1 MSRRPYFSIML
12 AGVMAMSAPAHAE
25 PDLRDVVGT
34 IARQLLEQQQGAQ
47 ERALW
52 DGVVAN
58 GSAAAYRQYLDTYP
72 QGPNARTARERL
84 ERLTAG
90 ASAGTGAGTA
100 APVSEAARIEAQLG
114 LSRADRI
121 TVQQRLAAGGYYTS
135 GIDGVFGA
143 GTRRAITAWQRTNGY
158 GQTGYLNR
166 TQLTALTGRAE
177 ARPDPATPAPAPGD
191 TATAAARAELN
202 LGLTRAERVQIQRNL
217 IALGYDPK
225 GADGLF
231 GSGTREAIRAWQ
243 RNTGLAA
250 TGYMTAAQIQ
260 SLRADAEARGSENSG
275 DRAAA
280 VDEDLLGLTRA
291 ERTALQQRLIQLRYL
306 SGQADGIFG
315 SATRRAIARWQGD
328 NGLRETGYLTAEQVR
343 TLQQQTRI

>member
-1 MSRRPYFSIML
+1 MSQRIFFSAML
-12 AGVMAMSAPAHAE
+12 AGVMSIGAPAHAD
-25 PDLRDVVGT
+25 PDLGEIVGT

-84 ERLTAG
+84 ERMTAG
-90 ASAGTGAGTA
+90 SGGGGTTV
-100 APVSEAARIEAQLG
+100 PVNDAARVEAQLA

-121 TVQQRLAAGGYYTS
+121 AVQQRLAAGRYYTS

-143 GTRRAITAWQRTNGY
+143 GTRRAITAWQRANGH

-166 TQLTALTGRAE
+166 AQLTALTGGTE

-191 TATAAARAELN
+191 SATAAARAELN

-217 IALGYDPK
+217 ISLGYDPK

-231 GSGTREAIRAWQ
+231 GAGTREAIRAWQ

-250 TGYMTAAQIQ
+250 TGYMTTAQIQ
-260 SLRADAEARGSENSG
+260 SLRTDAEARGTESSG

-291 ERTALQQRLIQLRYL
+291 ERTTLQQRLIQLRYL
-306 SGQADGIFG
+306 SGGADGIFG
-315 SATRRAIARWQGD
+315 ATTRRAIARWQGD
-328 NGLRETGYLTAEQVR
+328 NGLSETGYLTAEQVR
-343 TLQQQTRI
+343 SLQQQTRI

>member
-1 MSRRPYFSIML
+1 MSQRLFLSIML
-12 AGVMAMSAPAHAE
+12 AGVMSISAPAHAD
-25 PDLRDVVGT
+25 PDLGEVVGA
-34 IARQLLEQQQGAQ
+34 IARQILEQQQGAQ

-90 ASAGTGAGTA
+90 SGGGSDA
-100 APVSEAARIEAQLG
+100 APVSEAARTEAQLG
-114 LSRADRI
+114 MTRSDRVA
-121 TVQQRLAAGGYYTS
+121 VQQRLAAGRYYTS
-135 GIDGVFGA
+135 GIDGDFGA

-166 TQLTALTGRAE
+166 TQLTALTGRIE

-191 TATAAARAELN
+191 SATAAARAELN

-217 IALGYDPK
+217 ISLGYDPK

-231 GSGTREAIRAWQ
+231 GAGTREAIRAWQ

-250 TGYMTAAQIQ
+250 TGYMTTEQIQ

-291 ERTALQQRLIQLRYL
+291 ERTTLQQRLIQLRYL
-306 SGQADGIFG
+306 SGEADGIFG
-315 SATRRAIARWQGD
+315 ATTRRAIARWQGD
-328 NGLRETGYLTAEQVR
+328 NGLSETGYLTAEQVR
-343 TLQQQTRI
+343 SLQLQTRI

>member
-1 MSRRPYFSIML
+1 MSQRIFFSAML
-12 AGVMAMSAPAHAE
+12 AVVMSISAPAHAD
-25 PDLRDVVGT
+25 PDLGEIVGT

-84 ERLTAG
+84 ERMTAG
-90 ASAGTGAGTA
+90 SGGGGTT
-100 APVSEAARIEAQLG
+100 APVSEAARVEAQLA
-114 LSRADRI
+114 LTRADRI
-121 TVQQRLAAGGYYTS
+121 AVQQRLAVGRYYTS
-135 GIDGVFGA
+135 GIDGDFGA
-143 GTRRAITAWQRTNGY
+143 GTRRAITAWQRTNGH

-166 TQLTALTGRAE
+166 AQLTALTDGTE

-191 TATAAARAELN
+191 SATAAARAELN

-217 IALGYDPK
+217 ISLGYDPK

-231 GSGTREAIRAWQ
+231 GAGTREAIRAWQ

-250 TGYMTAAQIQ
+250 TGYMTTAQIQ

-291 ERTALQQRLIQLRYL
+291 ERTTLQQRLIQLRYL
-306 SGQADGIFG
+306 SDGADGIFG
-315 SATRRAIARWQGD
+315 ATTRRAIARWQGD
-328 NGLRETGYLTAEQVR
+328 NGLSETGYLTAEQVR
-343 TLQQQTRI
+343 SLQQQTRI

>member
-1 MSRRPYFSIML
+1 MFRRLTLSTML
-12 AGVMAMSAPAHAE
+12 AGVMSLSAPARAE
-25 PDLRDVVGT
+25 TDLGQVVGT

-47 ERALW
+47 EQALW
-52 DGVVAN
+52 EGVVAN

-72 QGPNARTARERL
+72 QGPNARTARQRL

-90 ASAGTGAGTA
+90 SGGGSDA
-100 APVSEAARIEAQLG
+100 APANEAARAEAQLG
-114 LSRADRI
+114 LTRSDRVA
-121 TVQQRLAAGGYYTS
+121 VQQRLAAGRYYTS
-135 GIDGVFGA
+135 GIDGDFGA

-166 TQLTALTGRAE
+166 SQLTALIGRTG

-191 TATAAARAELN
+191 SATAAARAELN

-231 GSGTREAIRAWQ
+231 GAGTREALRAWQ

-250 TGYMTAAQIQ
+250 TGYMTTAQIQ
-260 SLRADAEARGSENSG
+260 SLRADAEARGSESSG

-291 ERTALQQRLIQLRYL
+291 ERTTLQQRLIQLRYL
-306 SGQADGIFG
+306 SGEADGIFG
-315 SATRRAIARWQGD
+315 ATTRRAIARWQGD
-328 NGLRETGYLTAEQVR
+328 NGLSETGYLTAEQVR
-343 TLQQQTRI
+343 SLQQQTRI

>member
-1 MSRRPYFSIML
+1 MSQRLFFSIML
-12 AGVMAMSAPAHAE
+12 AGVMSISAPAHAD
-25 PDLRDVVGT
+25 PDLGEVVGM
-34 IARQLLEQQQGAQ
+34 IARQILEQQQGAQ

-72 QGPNARTARERL
+72 QGPNARSARERL

-90 ASAGTGAGTA
+90 SGGGSDA
-100 APVSEAARIEAQLG
+100 APVSEAARVEAQLG
-114 LSRADRI
+114 LTRSDRI
-121 TVQQRLAAGGYYTS
+121 AVQQRLAAGRYYTS
-135 GIDGVFGA
+135 GIDGDFGA

-166 TQLTALTGRAE
+166 TQLTALTGRTE

-191 TATAAARAELN
+191 SATAAARAELN

-217 IALGYDPK
+217 ISLGYDPK

-231 GSGTREAIRAWQ
+231 GAGTREAIRAWQ

-250 TGYMTAAQIQ
+250 TGYMTTEQIQ

-291 ERTALQQRLIQLRYL
+291 ERTTLQQRLIQLRSL
-306 SGQADGIFG
+306 SGEADGIFG
-315 SATRRAIARWQGD
+315 ATTRRAIARWQGD
-328 NGLRETGYLTAEQVR
+328 NGLSETGYLTAEQVR
-343 TLQQQTRI
+343 SLQQQNRI

>member
-1 MSRRPYFSIML
+1 MSQPLFFSIML
-12 AGVMAMSAPAHAE
+12 AGVMSISAPAHAD
-25 PDLRDVVGT
+25 PDLGEIVGT
-34 IARQLLEQQQGAQ
+34 IARQVLEQQQGAQ

-90 ASAGTGAGTA
+90 SGGGSNAAS
-100 APVSEAARIEAQLG
+100 VSEAARAEAQLG
-114 LSRADRI
+114 LTRSDRI
-121 TVQQRLAAGGYYTS
+121 AVQQRLAAGRYYTS
-135 GIDGVFGA
+135 GIDGDFGA
-143 GTRRAITAWQRTNGY
+143 GTRRAITAWQRASGY

-166 TQLTALTGRAE
+166 TQLTALTGRTE
-177 ARPDPATPAPAPGD
+177 VHPDPATPAPAPGD
-191 TATAAARAELN
+191 SATAAARAELN

-217 IALGYDPK
+217 ISLGYDPK
-225 GADGLF
+225 GADGLV
-231 GSGTREAIRAWQ
+231 GAGTREAIRAWQ

-250 TGYMTAAQIQ
+250 TGYMTTEQIQ
-260 SLRADAEARGSENSG
+260 SLRANAEARGSESSG

-291 ERTALQQRLIQLRYL
+291 ERTTLQQRLIQLRYL
-306 SGQADGIFG
+306 SGEADGIFG
-315 SATRRAIARWQGD
+315 ATTRRAIARWQGD
-328 NGLRETGYLTAEQVR
+328 NGLSETGYLTAEQVR
-343 TLQQQTRI
+343 SLQQQTRI